1 MPNPLDTNRIKQ
13 KLCVCLILCA
23 PMLSGA
29 SQRQS
34 VECGSYSLKHTL
46 LIAIVV
52 GLLHN
57 TMVCLQKIITGN
69 K

>member
-1 MPNPLDTNRIKQ
+1 M
-13 KLCVCLILCA
+13 
-23 PMLSGA
+23 
-29 SQRQS
+29 
-34 VECGSYSLKHTL
+34 L

-57 TMVCLQKIITGN
+57 TMACLQRDITR